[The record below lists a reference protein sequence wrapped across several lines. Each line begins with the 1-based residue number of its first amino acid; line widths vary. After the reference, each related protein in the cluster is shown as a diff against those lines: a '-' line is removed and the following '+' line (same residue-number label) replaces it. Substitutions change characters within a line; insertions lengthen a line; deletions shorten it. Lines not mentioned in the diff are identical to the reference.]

1 MYWSPRSPGSLRHG
15 DLLGQ
20 AGAQRVGAG
29 DDDAVVDAQ
38 FEEGVA
44 AGADLGEEVLVRNG
58 DLAVLVAALLFV
70 GHLVFDL
77 ERAGA
82 GFDHLLGEQVGRF
95 GIAETGVDVGDD
107 RHDMGLVVVDRG
119 HAAALP

>member
-1 MYWSPRSPGSLRHG
+1 MSPGSLDDG

-29 DDDAVVDAQ
+29 DDDAVIDAQ

-70 GHLVFDL
+70 GHLVLDL
-77 ERAGA
+77 EGAGA
-82 GFDHLLGEQVGRF
+82 GLDHLLGEQIGRF

-119 HAAALP
+119 LQLLVP